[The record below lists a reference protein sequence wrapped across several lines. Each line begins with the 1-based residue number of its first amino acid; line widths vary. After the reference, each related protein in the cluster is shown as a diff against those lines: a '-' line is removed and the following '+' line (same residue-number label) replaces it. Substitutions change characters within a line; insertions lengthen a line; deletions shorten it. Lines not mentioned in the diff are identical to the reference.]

1 MFVIILTG
9 IGKESS
15 QLEMYRL
22 DCHTC
27 NKTLLAGEVAV
38 LAERA
43 GKQAA
48 WHPQCFVC
56 CTCEVSAFVS
66 LC

>member
-1 MFVIILTG
+1 MAGLG
-9 IGKESS
+9 DGSS
-15 QLEMYRL
+15 QHEEYHLN
-22 DCHTC
+22 CHRC
-27 NKTLLAGEVAV
+27 DKALLAGEVGV

-66 LC
+66 